1 MASDARADM
10 VASAAALI
18 GARGLNATSFAEVLA
33 DSGAP
38 RGSIYH
44 HFPKGK
50 EQLTNEAIELVSE
63 RLLAYVRSGPV
74 DTPTHVLT
82 HFFDLWR
89 RVVVASNAT
98 AGCAVAGVAV
108 DTSGE
113 PLLMD
118 HVRDIF
124 RRWVNEVASQLELSG
139 MTPQQ
144 ATSTARTA
152 LAAMEGALILCRAE
166 GSVEPLNDV
175 ATQLLRLV

>member
-1 MASDARADM
+1 MVSDSRADM

-18 GARGLNATSFAEVLA
+18 GSRGLNATSFAEVLA
-33 DSGAP
+33 ESGAP

-63 RLLAYVRSGPV
+63 RLLAYLRAGPS
-74 DTPTHVLT
+74 DTPEHVLAY
-82 HFFDLWR
+82 FIDLWR
-89 RVVVASNAT
+89 RVVVASNGT

-108 DTSGE
+108 DTNDE
-113 PLLMD
+113 PIVMD

-124 RRWVNEVASQLELSG
+124 RSWINELARQLERAGKS
-139 MTPQQ
+139 PQQ
-144 ATSTARTA
+144 SVSTARTA

-175 ATQLLRLV
+175 AVQLLRLV